1 MNLTNKCNLNCVHCA
16 FSSGSTQQ
24 DELYYGRLCDFIEE
38 AMELGLED
46 VHLTGGEPLL
56 YEQLTNLLSYLNQTK
71 LTVRSIT
78 NGLTLSKKL
87 LKKYQDLGLKS
98 IMISIDG
105 MEEMHNRIRGGNPNA
120 FKKSVGAVIA
130 AKQLGYHVRVNA
142 VVTKANLNEMLDLI
156 LLCRDL
162 GVDVF
167 SFFLYSP
174 TGRNAEK
181 QLNTAIEEA
190 GKREQSLK
198 EEINTLNN
206 QLGKLQTALTDA
218 QRKASEAIAQQNNW
232 RDINT
237 KFLATNDELR
247 KLLED
252 KLAQLKDV
260 DAKRIQGDKQ
270 LKETTATL
278 IEKMAIIDDLQKQ
291 TNLLLEEKTDLQNK
305 LGNLLQPTGQAV
317 APPVSVTALK
327 ETARVA
333 VPAVDIGLNGLVTKV
348 DLENSLA
355 QISIGAANGVKQNM
369 KFHVTRADK
378 FICDIVILDVE
389 PEKAVGT
396 LELMDV
402 TKEQPKAGDN
412 VSTNL

>member
-1 MNLTNKCNLNCVHCA
+1 MSTLTKVLIILLTIA
-16 FSSGSTQQ
+16 SIF
-24 DELYYGRLCDFIEE
+24 LCGI
-38 AMELGLED
+38 
-46 VHLTGGEPLL
+46 
-56 YEQLTNLLSYLNQTK
+56 
-71 LTVRSIT
+71 
-78 NGLTLSKKL
+78 
-87 LKKYQDLGLKS
+87 
-98 IMISIDG
+98 
-105 MEEMHNRIRGGNPNA
+105 
-120 FKKSVGAVIA
+120 
-130 AKQLGYHVRVNA
+130 
-142 VVTKANLNEMLDLI
+142 VVTY
-156 LLCRDL
+156 
-162 GVDVF
+162 V
-167 SFFLYSP
+167 S
-174 TGRNAEK
+174 NAENYRQK
-181 QLNTAIEEA
+181 YNDLRDAKLAAEENEKSARKAQQVAIDDKEA
-190 GKREQSLK
+190 LEK
-198 EEINTLNN
+198 EKKKEINALTTQVGNLD
-206 QLGKLQTALTDA
+206 TALKDA

-237 KFLATNDELR
+237 KFLATNDQLR
-247 KLLED
+247 KLLEE
-252 KLAQLKDV
+252 KLAQLKEV

-278 IEKMAIIDDLQKQ
+278 IEKMAIINDLQKQ

-305 LGNLLQPTGQAV
+305 LGNFLQPTGQAV
-317 APPVSVTALK
+317 AKPVSVTALK

-389 PEKAVGT
+389 PEKAIGT